1 MVVRRRDDFED
12 SHNPDGL
19 NADEREALALPFYR
33 NASDA
38 DICREADLGNP
49 VADEV
54 FHSWPVARREAA
66 ARLVDAE
73 DC

>member
-1 MVVRRRDDFED
+1 MARLRDD
-12 SHNPDGL
+12 
-19 NADEREALALPFYR
+19 DELSDDEQAASQSPFFR

-49 VADEV
+49 VADDI
-54 FHSWPVARREAA
+54 FQSWPAERRTAA

-73 DC
+73 DRARY